1 VTYVQPSDFTKG
13 SGKWYTHGLELT
25 DDDAD
30 ANAISDAI
38 QAQSAAFDLYCE
50 DHFEPEPGGSPEG
63 TAVINVA
70 GSGGPNLYVPK
81 RIRSITDV
89 SLRDVNGTLT
99 SQDASVYRV
108 TQSLVDGNR
117 QEADLDMISV
127 VSGKFLS
134 GTGWWDD
141 WTYPGIWTNWPLDI
155 DSVQITGTFSWPV
168 VPEQVKRAVALMV
181 YDSIKPSAPGIRTA
195 SRYISGS
202 TSFEMP
208 PSTPDAP
215 TGLNEVDRIIGQY
228 TRNRIPAI

>member
-1 VTYVQPSDFTKG
+1 MSYVLPSDFSKG
-13 SGKWYTHGLELT
+13 AGKWYTHGLELS

-38 QAQSAAFDLYCE
+38 QAQSAAFDLYTD

-63 TAVINVA
+63 TTTLNVA

-89 SLRDVNGTLT
+89 SLRDVNGDLT
-99 SQDASVYRV
+99 SQDATTYRV
-108 TQSLVDGNR
+108 TQSLVNGER
-117 QEADLDMISV
+117 QEADLDMISII
-127 VSGKFLS
+127 SGKALT

-141 WTYPGIWTNWPLDI
+141 WSYPGWWVNWPLDI
-155 DSVQITGTFSWPV
+155 ESVQITGTFSWATT
-168 VPEQVKRAVALMV
+168 PEQVKRAVALMV

-202 TSFEMP
+202 TSFELP
-208 PSTPDAP
+208 PASSDSP
-215 TGLNEVDRIIGQY
+215 TGLHEVDRIIGQY